1 MYEIIKKSEFQHL
14 MKLKNR
20 KGVPIN
26 FNMNEDL
33 MPGDDSYDK
42 LAMIAQDPRVF
53 HHISALT
60 DIHSKP
66 GRKNPTGSVVATENE
81 ILPQLTD
88 SAPNCGMRL
97 IKTPF
102 FKGDLSEI
110 QIDQLFQ
117 EYVKIIPTKTYWG
130 TYFNH
135 KDILEISKRGS
146 EPILER
152 FGKSKSQLKNTFL
165 KGNMFDD
172 QKVTNQELFQSIP
185 PLFFKIAQ
193 SRLGILGEAGNHF
206 LDLLLVD
213 EILDEKIAKKF
224 QIKKNQY
231 VFLLHTGSGM
241 FGQYSSYFYMP
252 KKKEHLS
259 QQIINTL
266 ARKTFLNDKIDWHK
280 ILQKKLPTYENSDK
294 LWGIKEN
301 SELYK
306 HFMIANRASANHA
319 FANRTLLQIKIEQG
333 IEKILGKKIELP
345 LVYDMTHISV
355 MKESHFGKDVWVHR
369 NGSVRAFGPERMKG
383 TELYEETGEPVFIP
397 SSMSTP
403 VYLGTG
409 TDQNEASFFSA
420 PHGTGKSK
428 KKTSL
433 VPKNKEEL
441 RLKMKRNKVRLYNA
455 KSKGVINQDSSHYK
469 SVEPAI
475 NGMTKNKVLNPVA
488 KMRPVSVL
496 MA

>member
-1 MYEIIKKSEFQHL
+1 MYKIIKKGPFQNL
-14 MKLKNR
+14 MQPDDKNS
-20 KGVPIN
+20 VAIN
-26 FNMNEDL
+26 FNMNQDL
-33 MPGDDSYDK
+33 MPGDDSYEKLLKIAKDK
-42 LAMIAQDPRVF
+42 RVF
-53 HHISALT
+53 HHIAALA

-66 GRKNPTGSVVATENE
+66 GRKNPTGSVVVTKNE

-102 FKGDLSEI
+102 FKGDLTEN

-117 EYVKIIPTKTYWG
+117 EYTKTIPTKTYWG
-130 TYFNH
+130 TFFNH

-146 EPILER
+146 APVLER
-152 FGKSKSQLKNTFL
+152 FGKSKSQLENTFL
-165 KGNMFDD
+165 KGNMFDE
-172 QKVTNQELFQSIP
+172 QKVTNQELLESIP
-185 PLFFKIAQ
+185 SLFFKIAQ
-193 SRLGILGEAGNHF
+193 LRLGILGEAGNHF

-213 EILDEKIAKKF
+213 DIIDEKIAEKLGV
-224 QIKKNQY
+224 KKNQY

-259 QQIINTL
+259 QKVINVL
-266 ARKTFLNDKIDWHK
+266 ARSLFLKKEIAWHQT
-280 ILQKKLPTYENSDK
+280 LQKELPLYENSED

-333 IEKILGKKIELP
+333 IEKVLNKKIDLP
-345 LVYDMTHISV
+345 IVYDMSHITIT
-355 MKESHFGKDVWVHR
+355 KERHFENDVWVHR
-369 NGSVRAFGPERMKG
+369 NGSVRAFGPKKMQGIK
-383 TELYEETGEPVFIP
+383 LYEETGEPVFMP

-403 VYLGTG
+403 AYLGVG
-409 TDQNEASFFSA
+409 TDYNTASFFSA

-428 KKTSL
+428 NKTSA
-433 VPKNKEEL
+433 VPKTKKEL
-441 RLKMKRNKVRLYNA
+441 HQKMKENNVRLYNA

-469 SVEPAI
+469 NIEPAI
-475 NGMTKNKVLNPVA
+475 KGMVENKVIKPVA
-488 KMRPVSVL
+488 KMQPISVL

>member
-1 MYEIIKKSEFQHL
+1 MYKITKKSTYQHL
-14 MKLKNR
+14 MELKNG

-26 FNMNEDL
+26 FNMSEDL
-33 MPGDDSYDK
+33 MPGDDSYEK
-42 LAMIAQDPRVF
+42 LAKIAQDPRVF
-53 HHISALT
+53 HHIAALT

-66 GRKNPTGSVVATENE
+66 GRKNPTGSVVATEKE

-102 FKGDLSEI
+102 FKGDLTEE

-117 EYVKIIPTKTYWG
+117 EYVRTVPTKTYWG
-130 TYFNH
+130 TFFSH

-146 EPILER
+146 EPVLER
-152 FGKSKSQLKNTFL
+152 FGKSKAQLENTLL
-165 KGNMFDD
+165 KGNMFGD
-172 QKVTNQELFQSIP
+172 QKVTNEELFDSIP
-185 PLFFKIAQ
+185 SLFFRVAQ

-206 LDLLLVD
+206 LDLLLVND
-213 EILDEKIAKKF
+213 VFDKATADKLGVKE
-224 QIKKNQY
+224 NQY

-259 QQIINTL
+259 QKIINVI
-266 ARKTFLNDKIDWHK
+266 ARSTFLKKDIDWHK
-280 ILQKKLPTYENSDK
+280 KLQEELPVYENSEE

-319 FANRTLLQIKIEQG
+319 FANRTLLQIRVEEG
-333 IEKILGKKIELP
+333 IEKVLGKKVELP
-345 LVYDMTHISV
+345 IVYDMSHITV
-355 MKESHFGKDVWVHR
+355 TKENHFNKDVWVHR
-369 NGSVRAFGPERMKG
+369 NGSVRAFGPKRMKG
-383 TELYEETGEPVFIP
+383 TKLYEETGEPIFMP

-403 VYLGTG
+403 AFLGVG
-409 TDQNEASFFSA
+409 TDENQASFFSA
-420 PHGTGKSK
+420 PHGTGKGK
-428 KKTSL
+428 KKTSK
-433 VPKNKEEL
+433 VPQNKEEL
-441 RLKMKRNKVRLYNA
+441 HQKMAQNNIKLYNA
-455 KSKGVINQDSSHYK
+455 KSSGVLNQDSSHYK
-469 SVEPAI
+469 NVEPAI
-475 NGMTKNKVLNPVA
+475 EGMTENKVIKPVA
-488 KMRPVSVL
+488 RMQPVSVL

>member
-1 MYEIIKKSEFQHL
+1 MYKITRKSKYEHSMEL
-14 MKLKNR
+14 ENK
-20 KGVPIN
+20 KGVLIN
-26 FNMNEDL
+26 FNMSDDL
-33 MPGDDSYDK
+33 MPGDDSYEK
-42 LAMIAQDPRVF
+42 LAHVAQDPRIF

-66 GRKNPTGSVVATENE
+66 GRKNPTGSVVATRNE
-81 ILPQLTD
+81 IMPQLTD

-102 FKGDLSEI
+102 FKGDLSEN
-110 QIDQLFQ
+110 QLNDLFE
-117 EYVKIIPTKTYWG
+117 EYTKIIPTKTYWG
-130 TYFNH
+130 TYFSH

-146 EPILER
+146 EPVLER
-152 FGKSKSQLKNTFL
+152 FKKSKSQLDNTLL
-165 KGNMFDD
+165 KGNMFGSE
-172 QKVTNQELFQSIP
+172 KVTNQELFDSIP
-185 PLFFKIAQ
+185 SLFFRIAQ

-213 EILDEKIAKKF
+213 KVLDEKIAKKF
-224 QIKKNQY
+224 QIKKYQY

-266 ARKTFLNDKIDWHK
+266 ARQTFLNKKIDWHK
-280 ILQKKLPTYENSDK
+280 TLQEELPIYESSDD
-294 LWGIKEN
+294 LWGIKED

-319 FANRTLLQIKIEQG
+319 FANRTLLQIRIEQG

-345 LVYDMTHISV
+345 IVYDMSHISV
-355 MKESHFGKDVWVHR
+355 MKENHFNQNVWVHR
-369 NGSVRAFGPERMKG
+369 NGSVRAFGPKRMKG
-383 TELYEETGEPVFIP
+383 VKLYEETGEPVFIP

-403 VYLGTG
+403 VYLGAG
-409 TDQNEASFFSA
+409 TDYNTSSFFSA

-428 KKTSL
+428 KKTSE
-433 VPKNKEEL
+433 VPKNKEAL
-441 RLKMKRNKVRLYNA
+441 HLKMSKNKVRLYNA
-455 KSKGVINQDSSHYK
+455 KSKGVIDQDSSHYK

-475 NGMTKNKVLNPVA
+475 KGMTKNKVINPVA
-488 KMRPVSVL
+488 KMKPVSVL